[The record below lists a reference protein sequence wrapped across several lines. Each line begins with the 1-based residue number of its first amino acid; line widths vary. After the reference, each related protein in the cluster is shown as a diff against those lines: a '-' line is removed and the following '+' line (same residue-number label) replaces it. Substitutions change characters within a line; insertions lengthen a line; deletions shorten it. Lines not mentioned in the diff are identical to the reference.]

1 MHAELA
7 YLYEGL
13 GVAGPDPVVDWRL
26 FGAFLVGALILVL
39 IPGPDMILIATLGS
53 RWGPKAGVSA
63 AVGSCSGL
71 TVHGMI
77 SVVGLAAVLRR
88 YPAVYDGLRWVVVGY
103 LLYLAVATWRS
114 AATAHGRTAPAD
126 APVARPVFSAFRNA
140 AITNVLNPK
149 VILFNVAFLP
159 QFTNP
164 GLGHM
169 QLQLAVLGATV
180 LVMNLVVVGPIGFFA
195 GTLGQRIRNA
205 SEIGTRRVNRVAA
218 GIFLWLAGWLAA
230 SA

>member
-1 MHAELA
+1 
-7 YLYEGL
+7 
-13 GVAGPDPVVDWRL
+13 VVDWHL

-39 IPGPDMILIATLGS
+39 VPGPDMILIATLGS
-53 RWGPKAGVSA
+53 RWGPKAGVA
-63 AVGSCSGL
+63 AAIGSCTGL
-71 TVHGMI
+71 TVHGLI

-88 YPAVYDGLRWVVVGY
+88 YPAVYEGLRWAGVGY

-114 AATAHGRTAPAD
+114 AGIVHARTAPAD
-126 APVARPVFSAFRNA
+126 VVVARPVFSAFRSA
-140 AITNVLNPK
+140 AITNIVNPK

-164 GLGHM
+164 DLGHM
-169 QLQLAVLGATV
+169 QLQLAVLGATL
-180 LVMNLVVVGPIGFFA
+180 LVMDLVIVGPIGYFA

-205 SEIGTRRVNRVAA
+205 SENGTRRVSRVAA
-218 GIFLWLAGWLAA
+218 GMFLWLAGWLAT

>member
-1 MHAELA
+1 
-7 YLYEGL
+7 
-13 GVAGPDPVVDWRL
+13 VVDGHL

-39 IPGPDMILIATLGS
+39 VPGPDMILIATLGS
-53 RWGPKAGVSA
+53 RWGPKAGVAA
-63 AVGSCSGL
+63 AVGSCTGL

-77 SVVGLAAVLRR
+77 SVVGLAAVLHR
-88 YPAVYDGLRWVVVGY
+88 YPAVYEVLRWGGVGY

-114 AATAHGRTAPAD
+114 AGIVQGGTAPTD
-126 APVARPVFSAFRNA
+126 ATVARPVFSAFRSA
-140 AITNVLNPK
+140 AITNIVNPK

-164 GLGHM
+164 DLDHM
-169 QLQLAVLGATV
+169 QLQLAVLGATL
-180 LVMNLVVVGPIGFFA
+180 LVMDFVIVVPIGYFA

-205 SEIGTRRVNRVAA
+205 SQTGTRRVSRVAA
-218 GIFLWLAGWLAA
+218 GVFLWLAGWLAA